1 MVADSINIIMPIIG
15 EWNARLTFVTMF
27 YNDND
32 NTASLSSCL
41 IDFACDKNS
50 VITTS
55 GDTLGPSTPVSSKR
69 LSILAVL
76 HKYYVFFFSKAE
88 FLSKLYV

>member
-15 EWNARLTFVTMF
+15 EWKARLTFVTMF
-27 YNDND
+27 YNVND

-50 VITTS
+50 VITS
-55 GDTLGPSTPVSSKR
+55 GDGPSTPVDCTP
-69 LSILAVL
+69 VVQ
-76 HKYYVFFFSKAE
+76 HCQY
-88 FLSKLYV
+88 

>member
-27 YNDND
+27 YNVND

-50 VITTS
+50 VITS
-55 GDTLGPSTPVSSKR
+55 GDTLT
-69 LSILAVL
+69 
-76 HKYYVFFFSKAE
+76 
-88 FLSKLYV
+88 

>member
-27 YNDND
+27 YNDN
-32 NTASLSSCL
+32 TASLSSCL

-50 VITTS
+50 VITTR
-55 GDTLGPSTPVSSKR
+55 GDTLS
-69 LSILAVL
+69 L
-76 HKYYVFFFSKAE
+76 
-88 FLSKLYV
+88 

>member
-15 EWNARLTFVTMF
+15 EWKARLTFVTMF
-27 YNDND
+27 YNVSD

-50 VITTS
+50 VITS
-55 GDTLGPSTPVSSKR
+55 GDTLSP
-69 LSILAVL
+69 
-76 HKYYVFFFSKAE
+76 
-88 FLSKLYV
+88 